1 MEEWYNRM
9 ICLSYDRGTIVI
21 KGLMHIPFATLDPR
35 TNFLRAQALNYHDII
50 RYLRESDIEYADN
63 VFELVPSPHFTVKDI
78 SLRDYQ
84 QKALNRW
91 IKVGMRGCIVLPTG
105 AGKTI
110 LGIKSIETINSAVLI
125 VVPTLDLM
133 HQWTEVLSCHIT
145 NTIIGNLGGG
155 SEEVEPITVATYDS
169 AYIRAPSLGNRFS
182 FVIFDEVHHLAAP
195 GYRSIAEQFAAPYR
209 LGLTATIERED
220 RLHLD
225 FPKLVGGGVVFEIHP
240 TELAKNKHLAS
251 YEIKRM
257 HVELTTREQNEYQ
270 RNFGAY
276 QLCLKKLGIRMN
288 YHGSFR
294 RLIMMSTKNKIAR
307 DALIARNR
315 AMDIAMN
322 SKSKLEVLRNILS
335 ENRGVKTIIFTQH
348 NSLVYSISNEFFI
361 PAITHRTDKLER
373 KDVLSG
379 FRDGRYLAIVTS
391 KVLDEGVDVPDAKLG
406 IIVSGTGSGREYI
419 QRLGR
424 LLRPKL
430 ARSDGVDQKA
440 KLIEIIS
447 SNTRETGTSE
457 RRKRALSRINQIRKE
472 GQKNEN
478 DEYLAYEEPA

>member
-1 MEEWYNRM
+1 MVW
-9 ICLSYDRGTIVI
+9 LSYDRGTIVI
-21 KGLMHIPFATLDPR
+21 RGLMHIPFATLDPR
-35 TNFLRAQALNYHDII
+35 TNSLRAQALNYYDII
-50 RYLRESDIEYADN
+50 RYLRESDIEYTDQ
-63 VFELVPSPHFTVKDI
+63 VFELIPSPHFIVKDV

-91 IKVGMRGCIVLPTG
+91 KKVGMRGCIVLPTG

-110 LGIKSIETINSAVLI
+110 LGIKSIETVNSAVLV

-133 HQWTEVLSCHIT
+133 HQWTEVISSYIT
-145 NTIIGNLGGG
+145 NTSIGNLGGG
-155 SEEVEPITVATYDS
+155 SEEIEAITVATYDS

-195 GYRSIAEQFAAPYR
+195 GYRSIAEQLAAPYR

-220 RLHLD
+220 KLHLD

-240 TELAKNKHLAS
+240 TELAKSRHLAS

-257 HVELTTREQNEYQ
+257 QVELTPQEQNEYHK
-270 RNFGAY
+270 NFGTY
-276 QLCLKKLGIRMN
+276 QLCLKKLGIRMH

-294 RLIMMSTKNKIAR
+294 RLIMMSTKNKVAR
-307 DALIARNR
+307 EALLARNK
-315 AMDIAMN
+315 AMDIALN
-322 SKSKLEVLRNILS
+322 SQSKLKVLRNILA
-335 ENRGVKTIIFTQH
+335 ENSGVKTIIFTQH
-348 NSLVYSISNEFFI
+348 NSLVYSIANEFLI

-373 KDVLSG
+373 KDVLLG
-379 FRDGRYLAIVTS
+379 FKEGRYLAIVTS

-430 ARSDGVDQKA
+430 ASTDGPDQKA

-457 RRKRALSRINQIRKE
+457 RRKKALTRINQKRKKE
-472 GQKNEN
+472 QDNED
-478 DEYLAYEEPA
+478 DEYLMHETVV

>member
-1 MEEWYNRM
+1 MVW
-9 ICLSYDRGTIVI
+9 LSYDRGTIVI
-21 KGLMHIPFATLDPR
+21 KGLMHVPFAILDPR
-35 TNFLRAQALNYHDII
+35 TNCLRAQALNYHDII
-50 RYLRESDIEYADN
+50 QYLRESDIEYTDH
-63 VFELVPSPHFTVKDI
+63 VFELIPSPHFTVKDL

-91 IKVGMRGCIVLPTG
+91 TRVGMRGCIVLPTG

-133 HQWTEVLSCHIT
+133 HQWTEVLSSHMT
-145 NTIIGNLGGG
+145 NTSIGNLGGG
-155 SEEVEPITVATYDS
+155 SEEIEAITVATYDS
-169 AYIRAPSLGNRFS
+169 AYIRAQSLGNRFF

-195 GYRSIAEQFAAPYR
+195 GYRSIAEQLAAPYR

-220 RLHLD
+220 KLHLD

-240 TELAKNKHLAS
+240 TELAKSKHLAS

-257 HVELTTREQNEYQ
+257 HVELTSQEQSEYQ
-270 RNFGAY
+270 KNFGAY

-307 DALIARNR
+307 DALLARNR
-315 AMDIAMN
+315 AMDIALN
-322 SKSKLEVLRNILS
+322 SKSKLELLRNILA
-335 ENRGVKTIIFTQH
+335 ENSGVKTIIFTQH
-348 NSLVYSISNEFFI
+348 NSLVYSISNEFLI

-379 FRDGRYLAIVTS
+379 FKDGRYLAIVTS

-430 ARSDGVDQKA
+430 ASTDGVDQKA

-457 RRKRALSRINQIRKE
+457 RRKRALTRINQIRKK
-472 GQKNEN
+472 GQEN
-478 DEYLAYEEPA
+478 DNDDFLVYGEAP

>member
-1 MEEWYNRM
+1 M
-9 ICLSYDRGTIVI
+9 IWLSYDRGTIVI

-35 TNFLRAQALNYHDII
+35 TNCLRAQALNYHDII
-50 RYLRESDIEYADN
+50 HYLRESDIEYTDQ
-63 VFELVPSPHFTVKDI
+63 VLELIPSPHFTAKDL

-91 IKVGMRGCIVLPTG
+91 TRVGMRGCIVLPTG

-133 HQWTEVLSCHIT
+133 HQWTEVLSSHIT
-145 NTIIGNLGGG
+145 NASIGNLGGG

-195 GYRSIAEQFAAPYR
+195 GYRSIAEQLAAPYR

-220 RLHLD
+220 KLHLD

-240 TELAKNKHLAS
+240 TELAKSKHLAS

-257 HVELTTREQNEYQ
+257 HVELTSQEQSEYQ
-270 RNFGAY
+270 KNFGTY
-276 QLCLKKLGIRMN
+276 QLYLKKLGIRMN

-307 DALIARNR
+307 DALLARNR

-322 SKSKLEVLRNILS
+322 SKSKLELLRNILA
-335 ENRGVKTIIFTQH
+335 ENSGVKTIIFTQH
-348 NSLVYSISNEFFI
+348 NSLVYSISNEFLI

-379 FRDGRYLAIVTS
+379 FREGRYLAIVTS

-430 ARSDGVDQKA
+430 ASTDGVDQKA

-457 RRKRALSRINQIRKE
+457 RRKRALTRINQIRKK
-472 GQKNEN
+472 GQENEK
-478 DEYLAYEEPA
+478 DENLDYEEAT

>member
-1 MEEWYNRM
+1 
-9 ICLSYDRGTIVI
+9 
-21 KGLMHIPFATLDPR
+21 MHIPFATLDPR
-35 TNFLRAQALNYHDII
+35 TNSLRAQALNYYDII
-50 RYLRESDIEYADN
+50 RYLRESDIEYTDQ
-63 VFELVPSPHFTVKDI
+63 VFELIPSPHFIVKDV

-91 IKVGMRGCIVLPTG
+91 KKVGMRGCIVLPTG

-110 LGIKSIETINSAVLI
+110 LGIKSIETVNSAVLV

-133 HQWTEVLSCHIT
+133 HQWTEVISSYIT
-145 NTIIGNLGGG
+145 NTSIGNLGGG
-155 SEEVEPITVATYDS
+155 SEEIEAITVATYDS

-195 GYRSIAEQFAAPYR
+195 GYRSIAEQLAAPYR

-220 RLHLD
+220 KLHLD

-240 TELAKNKHLAS
+240 TELAKSRHLAS

-257 HVELTTREQNEYQ
+257 QVELTPQEQNEYQ
-270 RNFGAY
+270 KNFGTY
-276 QLCLKKLGIRMN
+276 QLCLKKLGIRMH

-294 RLIMMSTKNKIAR
+294 RLIMMSTKNKVAR
-307 DALIARNR
+307 EALLARNK
-315 AMDIAMN
+315 AMDIALN
-322 SKSKLEVLRNILS
+322 SQSKLKVLRNILA
-335 ENRGVKTIIFTQH
+335 ENSGVKTIIFTQH
-348 NSLVYSISNEFFI
+348 NSLVYSIANEFLI
-361 PAITHRTDKLER
+361 PAITHRT
-373 KDVLSG
+373 
-379 FRDGRYLAIVTS
+379 AIVTS

-430 ARSDGVDQKA
+430 ASTDGPDQKA

-457 RRKRALSRINQIRKE
+457 RRKKALTRINQKRKKE
-472 GQKNEN
+472 QDNED
-478 DEYLAYEEPA
+478 DE

>member
-1 MEEWYNRM
+1 MVW
-9 ICLSYDRGTIVI
+9 LSYDRGTILI

-35 TNFLRAQALNYHDII
+35 TNSLRAQALNYYDII
-50 RYLRESDIEYADN
+50 RYLRESDIEYTDQ
-63 VFELVPSPHFTVKDI
+63 VLELIPSPHFTVKDV

-91 IKVGMRGCIVLPTG
+91 KRVGMRGCIVLPTG

-110 LGIKSIETINSAVLI
+110 LGIKSIETVNSAVLV

-133 HQWTEVLSCHIT
+133 HQWTEVLSSYIT
-145 NTIIGNLGGG
+145 STSIGNLGGG
-155 SEEVEPITVATYDS
+155 SEEIEAITVATYDS

-195 GYRSIAEQFAAPYR
+195 GYKSITEQLAAPYR

-220 RLHLD
+220 KLHLD

-240 TELAKNKHLAS
+240 TELAKSRHLAS

-257 HVELTTREQNEYQ
+257 QVELTPNEQNEYQ
-270 RNFGAY
+270 KNFGTY

-307 DALIARNR
+307 EALLARNK
-315 AMDIAMN
+315 AMDIALN
-322 SKSKLEVLRNILS
+322 SQSKLKLLGNILA
-335 ENRGVKTIIFTQH
+335 ENSRVKTIIFTQH
-348 NSLVYSISNEFFI
+348 NSLVYSIANEFLI
-361 PAITHRTDKLER
+361 PAITHRTDKFER
-373 KDVLSG
+373 KDVLTG
-379 FRDGRYLAIVTS
+379 FKEGRYLAIVTS

-430 ARSDGVDQKA
+430 VSTDGPDQKA
-440 KLIEIIS
+440 TLIEIIS

-457 RRKRALSRINQIRKE
+457 RRKKALNRINQKRRKAQDSE
-472 GQKNEN
+472 
-478 DEYLAYEEPA
+478 DDAS

>member
-457 RRKRALSRINQIRKE
+457 RRKRALSRINQI
-472 GQKNEN
+472 
-478 DEYLAYEEPA
+478 

>member
-1 MEEWYNRM
+1 MVW
-9 ICLSYDRGTIVI
+9 LSYDRGTIVI
-21 KGLMHIPFATLDPR
+21 RGLMHIPFATLDPR
-35 TNFLRAQALNYHDII
+35 TNSLRAQALNYYDII
-50 RYLRESDIEYADN
+50 RYLRESDIEYTDQ
-63 VFELVPSPHFTVKDI
+63 VFELIPSPHFIVKDV

-91 IKVGMRGCIVLPTG
+91 KKVGMRGCIVLPTG

-110 LGIKSIETINSAVLI
+110 LGIKSIETVNSAVLV

-133 HQWTEVLSCHIT
+133 HQWTEVISSYIT
-145 NTIIGNLGGG
+145 NTSIGNLGGG
-155 SEEVEPITVATYDS
+155 SEEIEAITVATYDS

-195 GYRSIAEQFAAPYR
+195 GYRSIAEQLAAPYR

-220 RLHLD
+220 KLHLD

-240 TELAKNKHLAS
+240 TELAKSRHLAS

-257 HVELTTREQNEYQ
+257 QVELTPQEQNEYHK
-270 RNFGAY
+270 NFGTY
-276 QLCLKKLGIRMN
+276 QLCLKKLGIRMH

-294 RLIMMSTKNKIAR
+294 RLIMMSTKNKVAR
-307 DALIARNR
+307 EALLARNK
-315 AMDIAMN
+315 AMDIALN
-322 SKSKLEVLRNILS
+322 SQSKLKVLRNILA
-335 ENRGVKTIIFTQH
+335 ENSGVKTIIFTQH
-348 NSLVYSISNEFFI
+348 NSLVYSIANEFLI
-361 PAITHRTDKLER
+361 PAITHRTDQLER
-373 KDVLSG
+373 KDVLLG
-379 FRDGRYLAIVTS
+379 FKEGRYLAIVTS

-430 ARSDGVDQKA
+430 ASTDGPDQKA

-457 RRKRALSRINQIRKE
+457 RRKKALTRINQKRKKE
-472 GQKNEN
+472 QDNED
-478 DEYLAYEEPA
+478 DEYLMHETVV